1 MWMNVKL
8 LNAENLNLKF
18 STLFNG
24 VTNFGWKIYWA
35 DEINFSI
42 LFEFFSYIKVKNQT
56 CF

>member
-8 LNAENLNLKF
+8 LNAKNLNLKF

-42 LFEFFSYIKVKNQT
+42 LFEFFSYVKVKNQT